1 MLRSLAQARPAVSA
15 LRGASGFGA
24 PPCLRC
30 AVPQASG
37 PGAAAHAAPLRRLR
51 HALAAPAVT
60 AASRLRWRAASAVA
74 AVAAVTVGAVGV
86 GSAPAVAAASAQ
98 SEKPREIYPPIE
110 PYNTGM
116 LKVSPVHTLRYEECG
131 NKNGKPVVF
140 LHGGPGGGCT
150 AAHRR
155 FFDPAAYRIILFD
168 QRGAGGSTPHAC
180 LEDNTTQA
188 LVADIEKLR
197 EHLGIER
204 WQVFGGS
211 WGSTLALAYA
221 QAHPA
226 RVTELVLRGI
236 FLLRQK
242 EIDWYYQG
250 RGAEFIFPDRWEEYV
265 KPIDPSERGDMIGAY
280 HRVLTGSDVA
290 KREAAA
296 AAWTKWEMATSS
308 LIVKDEDVARA
319 DDGKFALAF
328 ARIEN
333 HFFKNKGFFRT
344 ETQLLDDVPKIR
356 AIPAIIVQGRYDVVC
371 PMRSAWDLHRA
382 WPEAQ
387 LRVIADAGHSAGEA
401 GISAALC
408 DATDSFRP
416 QAK

>member
-1 MLRSLAQARPAVSA
+1 MLRSLAHARPAWSA
-15 LRGASGFGA
+15 LRAS
-24 PPCLRC
+24 
-30 AVPQASG
+30 
-37 PGAAAHAAPLRRLR
+37 AHAAPLRRLR
-51 HALAAPAVT
+51 HALAAPT
-60 AASRLRWRAASAVA
+60 GNAAAGTSRWRAAASVA
-74 AVAAVTVGAVGV
+74 AVAAVTVGVA
-86 GSAPAVAAASAQ
+86 SAPAVAAAAVQ
-98 SEKPREIYPPIE
+98 PDKPREIYPVIE
-110 PYNTGM
+110 PYNQGM
-116 LKVSPVHTLRYEECG
+116 LKVSPIHTLRYEECG
-131 NKNGKPVVF
+131 NPKGKPVVF

-150 AAHRR
+150 PAHRR
-155 FFDPAAYRIILFD
+155 FFDPQAYRIVLFD

-197 EHLGIER
+197 EHLGVER

-211 WGSTLALAYA
+211 WGSTLALSYA
-221 QAHPA
+221 QAHPS

-236 FLLRQK
+236 FLLRKK

-250 RGAEFIFPDRWEEYV
+250 DGAEFIFPDRWEEYV
-265 KPIDPSERGDMIGAY
+265 KPVEPSARHDMISAY
-280 HRVLTGSDVA
+280 HKLLTGDDAA

-333 HFFKNKGFFRT
+333 HYFINKGFFKS
-344 ETQLLDDVPKIR
+344 ETQLLDDVSKIR
-356 AIPAIIVQGRYDVVC
+356 HIPAVIVQGRYDVVC

-387 LRVIADAGHSAGEA
+387 LRVIGDAGHSAGEA

-416 QAK
+416 RA

>member
-1 MLRSLAQARPAVSA
+1 MLRSLAHARPALSA
-15 LRGASGFGA
+15 LRGAS
-24 PPCLRC
+24 
-30 AVPQASG
+30 
-37 PGAAAHAAPLRRLR
+37 AHAAPLRRLR
-51 HALAAPAVT
+51 HTLAAPALNAT
-60 AASRLRWRAASAVA
+60 AAGSRWRAASAVA
-74 AVAAVTVGAVGV
+74 AVAAVAVGV
-86 GSAPAVAAASAQ
+86 AGVPSVAAAAASAQ
-98 SEKPREIYPPIE
+98 SDKPREIYPPIE
-110 PYNTGM
+110 PYATGM
-116 LKVSPVHTLRYEECG
+116 LKVSPVHPLRYAECG

-188 LVADIEKLR
+188 LVGDIEKLR

-221 QAHPA
+221 QAHA
-226 RVTELVLRGI
+226 ERVTELVLRGI

-250 RGAEFIFPDRWEEYV
+250 AGAEFIFPDRWEDYV
-265 KPIDPSERGDMIGAY
+265 KPIDPAERGDMIGAY
-280 HRVLTGSDVA
+280 HRVLTGNDVA

-333 HFFKNKGFFRT
+333 HFFKNKGFFRS

-356 AIPAIIVQGRYDVVC
+356 HIPAIIVQGRYDVVC

-387 LRVIADAGHSAGEA
+387 LRVIADSGHSAGEA

-416 QAK
+416 PAAKRA